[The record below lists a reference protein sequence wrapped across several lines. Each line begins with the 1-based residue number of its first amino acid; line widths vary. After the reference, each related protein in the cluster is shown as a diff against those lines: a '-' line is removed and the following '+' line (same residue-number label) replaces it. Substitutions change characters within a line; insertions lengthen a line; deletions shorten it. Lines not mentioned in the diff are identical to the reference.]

1 MTKTLDPI
9 TLEIIAN
16 GLRSAA
22 DESFVALMKSAYST
36 NIKER
41 RDHSTAICDAKGRL
55 IVQAARQL
63 ADPHRFDDRP
73 DGASAGET

>member
-22 DESFVALMKSAYST
+22 DEAFVALMKKRLFDQHQGTPRSFHRHLRC
-36 NIKER
+36 ER
-41 RDHSTAICDAKGRL
+41 PADRAGGR
-55 IVQAARQL
+55 QP
-63 ADPHRFDDRP
+63 ADPSSPR
-73 DGASAGET
+73 